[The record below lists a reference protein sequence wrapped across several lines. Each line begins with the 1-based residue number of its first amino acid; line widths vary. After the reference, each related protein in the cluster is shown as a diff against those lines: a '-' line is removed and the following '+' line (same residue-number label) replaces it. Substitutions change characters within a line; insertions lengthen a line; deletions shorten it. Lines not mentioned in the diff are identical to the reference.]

1 MIESEKIHICN
12 LCNYETTIKSNYMRH
27 ISSDKHNEKIFLN
40 NDAIENYKFVCSCGK
55 KYKGRD
61 GLWRHQQKCENKLQY
76 CDNIE
81 DDDEYNIDYNDD
93 DNIDDNVYNNIEDDD
108 EDINEQILKE
118 MVKTLVIQNQEL
130 QKTLVEESREFRDTI
145 TNMQINASKSVQNIN
160 NNNNNTFNLNVFLNE
175 TCKDAMNI
183 DDFIDSIQVTVEDI
197 KHLGKA
203 GYVEGMSQ
211 LLIKSLEELD
221 ITQRPLHCSDIK
233 RETIYIRDKNLWT
246 KESDQKVRLTKIAM
260 DISRINTTVLQNE
273 YQKLYPNCLT
283 DFKSKEHEEYGKIA
297 YEAFG
302 GKLNIDKANKK
313 LFRNIM
319 KMVSISKSVIS

>member
-1 MIESEKIHICN
+1 
-12 LCNYETTIKSNYMRH
+12 
-27 ISSDKHNEKIFLN
+27 
-40 NDAIENYKFVCSCGK
+40 
-55 KYKGRD
+55 
-61 GLWRHQQKCENKLQY
+61 
-76 CDNIE
+76 
-81 DDDEYNIDYNDD
+81 
-93 DNIDDNVYNNIEDDD
+93 
-108 EDINEQILKE
+108 
-118 MVKTLVIQNQEL
+118 
-130 QKTLVEESREFRDTI
+130 
-145 TNMQINASKSVQNIN
+145 
-160 NNNNNTFNLNVFLNE
+160 
-175 TCKDAMNI
+175 MNI